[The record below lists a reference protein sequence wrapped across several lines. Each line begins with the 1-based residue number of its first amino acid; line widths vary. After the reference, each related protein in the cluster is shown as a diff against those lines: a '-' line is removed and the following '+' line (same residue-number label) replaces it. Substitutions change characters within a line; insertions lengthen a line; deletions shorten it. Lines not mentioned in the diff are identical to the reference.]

1 MKNKKSNG
9 MLYIIIAVV
18 AIFFIFMLLNR
29 SSEKPSGPMPKPSGP
44 MPKPSGP
51 MPKSSRP
58 MPKSSRPMPKPSG
71 PMPKPTGP
79 MPTPS
84 SDFEEE
90 FSEIVKM
97 YRNMAFLPKFQ
108 KRMMEDP
115 KFRKEYYFW
124 GNLCLYL
131 LLELEGVP
139 PMIKNVL
146 VLKAYQKFYTFIN
159 EMDDDLRELVKI
171 FDGEFQKMVK
181 DQPYDSKLVADVIF
195 KMRSILDPEESSKDK
210 EAPSVDK
217 EISNEELTNA
227 LVALEM
233 NPQELDKLTIS
244 VVNKQFRKLSVKYH
258 PDKGGDPEKFKEINN
273 AKEILIKYLEK
284 KNMKETFRYF
294 SRFTTY

>member
-18 AIFFIFMLLNR
+18 AIFIIFMLMNR
-29 SSEKPSGPMPKPSGP
+29 STEKPSGPMPMPKPSGPMPKPSGP

-51 MPKSSRP
+51 MP
-58 MPKSSRPMPKPSG
+58 
-71 PMPKPTGP
+71 
-79 MPTPS
+79 TPS

-90 FSEIVKM
+90 FSEIVKI

-139 PMIKNVL
+139 PMVKNVL

-159 EMDDDLRELVKI
+159 EMDDELKELVKM

-195 KMRSILDPEESSKDK
+195 KMRSILDPEEK

-217 EISNEELTNA
+217 ETSNEELTNA

-244 VVNKQFRKLSVKYH
+244 AVNKQFRKLSVKYH

-294 SRFTTY
+294 SRFTIY